1 MTLAEAERTT
11 RTLTL
16 TEELL
21 LMLLNE
27 ESGYFHQVPGWDL
40 NCTVVGAALA
50 ELSLVSRID
59 TDVESLILLDSTE
72 TGDPILDPILAE
84 IAAEPEQRTAQY
96 WIERLAPRAES
107 IIDLTLERLVD
118 LKILEHH
125 DGEFWTLSRSARHA
139 DVYGGSEDGTAAE
152 FVRTR
157 ISKVIFDNVIPD
169 PRDVIIIAL
178 VNAVDVLRFM
188 FQLDEEAEERIELI
202 CRLDL
207 IARAIV
213 DAVGQTVA
221 GPLLRRPALTRQV
234 PRVPMHKLI
243 RNRNARKG
251 NLPALFA
258 DLAKEYGPVFELR
271 PPFVEPMI
279 FLAGPETNRWAHRQG
294 RMHLRTRDYLN
305 DFEKIYGASGI
316 LPALDGADHFR
327 FRKALQPGY
336 SRARLEGQLD
346 SLYRDT
352 RGHMATWN
360 VGESYPGSEF
370 CRSLINAE
378 LSPLMISVES
388 QDLMGDLIKFKERA
402 LMTHLVKVLPKF
414 LLSTPGMKRHA
425 AAIDTLLER
434 VETVHTPAQRAGC
447 PRDLADDLLSL
458 HASDPQF
465 LPGSNLRFALS
476 APLIAS
482 VYLGDGLSFALYN
495 MATHPDLYERIRQE
509 ADALFDNGDP
519 EGRDISTDVIDT
531 THRLIMESMRMYP
544 IVPVSIRNVMNA
556 CVVEGYNISEG
567 TRINIAQSASHYMED
582 VFPDPFTFDIDRYLP
597 PRDEHRHPGYAPY
610 GLGTHT
616 CLGSRWMELQ
626 LSVNLLMLA
635 HYFTIEATPSEGQ
648 APINPFPSLSLGGKA
663 KFHIT
668 EQRREIPA

>member
-1 MTLAEAERTT
+1 MTLAEAEPTT
-11 RTLTL
+11 QTLTL

-40 NCTVVGAALA
+40 NCTVVGAVLA
-50 ELSLVSRID
+50 ELSLASRID

-72 TGDPILDPILAE
+72 TGDPILDPILKD
-84 IAAEPEQRTAQY
+84 IAAESEQRNAQY

-125 DGEFWTLSRSARHA
+125 DGEFWTLSRTARHA
-139 DVYGGSEDGTAAE
+139 DVFGGSEDGTAAE

-188 FQLDEEAEERIELI
+188 FQLDDETEERIELI

-221 GPLLRRPALTRQV
+221 GPLLRRPALTRQI

-294 RMHLRTRDYLN
+294 RMHLRARDYLN

-370 CRSLINAE
+370 CRALINAE

-482 VYLGDGLSFALYN
+482 VYLGDGLAFALYN

-509 ADALFDNGDP
+509 ADALFENGDP

-582 VFPDPFTFDIDRYLP
+582 IFPDPFTFDIDRYLP

-626 LSVNLLMLA
+626 LSINLLMLA